1 MEQAGPKPETIKLV
15 SPNGTK
21 FRWSYYV
28 TPDEYKGVRKWK
40 GELLIPVGSQMKN
53 EQGKL
58 VEATNFMVQK
68 LEQLLEGWKA
78 SLKEAFPDRKFTLTK
93 SQKTGEPSFP
103 WSFEEEYLVVRV
115 SKKASGIN
123 PNTGQ
128 PYNNTPV
135 AFYNNDLQLMNDEER
150 QKLEKIDPET
160 TGQMSFLAKGYDAGG
175 NGVGIKCIPLS
186 ICFRNIVPFTGGGAS
201 DLETAE
207 PARVSDYQ
215 EQATATAADF

>member
-128 PYNNTPV
+128 PYNCLLYTSPSPR
-135 AFYNNDLQLMNDEER
+135 DR
-150 QKLEKIDPET
+150 
-160 TGQMSFLAKGYDAGG
+160 G
-175 NGVGIKCIPLS
+175 
-186 ICFRNIVPFTGGGAS
+186 
-201 DLETAE
+201 
-207 PARVSDYQ
+207 
-215 EQATATAADF
+215 

>member
-175 NGVGIKCIPLS
+175 NGVCIKCI
-186 ICFRNIVPFTGGGAS
+186 T
-201 DLETAE
+201 
-207 PARVSDYQ
+207 
-215 EQATATAADF
+215 

>member
-1 MEQAGPKPETIKLV
+1 MDKGTPKAETIKLV
-15 SPNGTK
+15 SPNPTR

-40 GELLIPVGSQMKN
+40 GEILIPVGSQMKN

-58 VEATNFMVQK
+58 VEATQFIVDK
-68 LEQLLEGWKA
+68 LEQLLEDWK
-78 SLKEAFPDRKFTLTK
+78 STLKSFYHDRKFTLTK

-103 WSFEEEYLVVRV
+103 WSFEEDNLVIRV

-135 AFYNNDLQLMNDEER
+135 AFYTDDLRLMNDDER
-150 QKLEKIDPET
+150 QQLNKIDPET
-160 TGQMSFLAKGYDAGG
+160 IGQMSFLAKGYDAGG

-186 ICFRNIVPFTGGGAS
+186 ICFRKIVQFTGARP
-201 DLETAE
+201 DDYETAE
-207 PARVSDYQ
+207 PSSFEEEAK
-215 EQATATAADF
+215 ATPTAADF

>member
-68 LEQLLEGWKA
+68 LEQLLDGWKA
-78 SLKEAFPDRKFTLTK
+78 ALKEAFPDRRFTLTK

-103 WSFEEEYLVVRV
+103 WSFEEEYLVVKV

-201 DLETAE
+201 DFETAE
-207 PARVSDYQ
+207 PASYEEETQ
-215 EQATATAADF
+215 TTATAADF